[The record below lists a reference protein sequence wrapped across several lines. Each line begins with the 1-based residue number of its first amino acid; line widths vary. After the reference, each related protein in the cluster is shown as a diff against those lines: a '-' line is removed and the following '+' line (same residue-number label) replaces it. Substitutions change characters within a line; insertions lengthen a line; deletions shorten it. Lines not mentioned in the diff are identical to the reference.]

1 MNTLIIVA
9 IFAVIIFT
17 TFISLFKRYKRCP
30 SDKILVVYGRTG
42 LNKEG
47 TNRSSKCIHG
57 GAAFIWPVI
66 QSYAYLDLT
75 PISIEVNLTNALSRQ
90 NIRVDVPSRF
100 TVGISTDPS
109 IVNNAAERMLGL
121 PLSAIQELAKDII
134 FGQLRLVVATMDIE
148 EINTDRDKFLANVS
162 QNVEAELQKIG
173 LRLINVNVTDIRDE
187 SGYIEALGKEAAAKA
202 INDAK
207 KTVAE
212 KNRDGLVGEANAMQ
226 DQRIRVAS
234 ANATAVEGENTAKVT
249 IAQSDS
255 ARREKMA
262 EAERLAAAAEKVQ
275 AAKAL
280 QESYA
285 AEQSAEM
292 ARSERERAT
301 RTADIV
307 IPSQIEKQKIEI
319 EAEAQAEQTRRVA
332 KGDADAIL
340 LKKQAEGQGIYEVLS
355 KQAAGFDK
363 LVEAANNNTRDAVLM
378 LIADRLPEIIKTQVE
393 AISNIKIDKVTV
405 WDNLSAGAD
414 GKTPAT
420 ANFLAGMIKS
430 IPPLDDIFRSA
441 GIELPSYLKGEA
453 TQPQSEIHTPQNT
466 DQTDETKE

>member
-1 MNTLIIVA
+1 MYTLAIVA
-9 IFAVIIFT
+9 IFAVIVFT
-17 TFISLFKRYKRCP
+17 TFISLFRRYKRCP

-42 LNKEG
+42 LNNEG

-100 TVGISTDPS
+100 TVGISTDYS
-109 IVNNAAERMLGL
+109 IMNNAAERMLGL

-212 KNRDGLVGEANAMQ
+212 KNRDGSVGEANAMQ

-234 ANATAVEGENTAKVT
+234 ANATAVEGENTAKIT
-249 IAQSDS
+249 IAQSDA

-262 EAERLAAAAEKVQ
+262 EAERLAVAAEKVQ
-275 AAKAL
+275 TAKAL
-280 QESYA
+280 QESYS

-307 IPSQIEKQKIEI
+307 IPAQIAKQRVEI
-319 EAEAQAEQTRRVA
+319 EAEALAEQTRRVA

-355 KQAAGFDK
+355 KQAAGFAK
-363 LVEAANNNTRDAVLM
+363 LVEAANNNSRDAVLM

-414 GKTPAT
+414 GRTPAT

-441 GIELPSYLKGEA
+441 GIELPSYLKGEEKKDENS
-453 TQPQSEIHTPQNT
+453 T
-466 DQTDETKE
+466 QTDEITDQV